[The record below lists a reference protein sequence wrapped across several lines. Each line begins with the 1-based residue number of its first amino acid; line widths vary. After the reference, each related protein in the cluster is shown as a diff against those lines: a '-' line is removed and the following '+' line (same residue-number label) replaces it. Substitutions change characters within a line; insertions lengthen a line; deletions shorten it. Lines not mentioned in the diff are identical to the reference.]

1 MRKLKYYL
9 KVEEER
15 RQKLR
20 EEEEARK
27 HEGNHYYFVF
37 PEYIEAGACVLFF
50 MSVLKGLHNTF
61 LSVYLIKFHP
71 SGHDFIFDPIP
82 CILFFLH

>member
-20 EEEEARK
+20 EEEEARGR
-27 HEGNHYYFVF
+27 EGNRYGFVF
-37 PEYIEAGACVLFF
+37 WI
-50 MSVLKGLHNTF
+50 
-61 LSVYLIKFHP
+61 I
-71 SGHDFIFDPIP
+71 
-82 CILFFLH
+82 